1 MLKGITMPDQFHN
14 LLVIDDEA
22 SMRHML
28 RLVLE
33 QNSFRVTEAANGAA
47 AIKLLYQEKFDYI
60 LSDIRMPDMDG
71 LTFLDQPEVRQFDGT
86 IIMMSAYGS
95 IDTALECM
103 KRGAYDYISK
113 PFKPDEVVLSLRK
126 ASERLELRQENRQLK
141 QALSQREKPF
151 SIADIVHSSAQMKQ
165 VLELA
170 QAAAKADSPVLI
182 TGETGT
188 GKELIAKALHS
199 ESGRT
204 GPFLAINCS
213 AITAGLLES
222 ELFGHKKGAFTGADR
237 EKQGLFTIAAGGTL
251 FLDEIADLPLEL
263 QPKLLRV
270 LQEGE
275 IRKVG
280 ATRAEKI
287 DARVVAATGCD
298 LQEAVNRNRFRSDLY
313 YRLAVVDIVLPPLRE
328 RPEDILQL
336 AEHFLLKLCRREGR
350 APLTLPDETRRNL
363 SAYAWPGNVRELEN
377 YLEKALIFS
386 QGKNLELPP
395 LRTRQASPGQ
405 FNPEEYSLKVA
416 TRRLEEEYIRKAL
429 SKTSGNRTKAAE
441 LLEVSLRS
449 LMYKLKEYGID

>member
-1 MLKGITMPDQFHN
+1 MAEQFHN
-14 LLVIDDEA
+14 LLIIDDEA

-33 QNSFRVTEAANGAA
+33 QHNYRVTEAPNGAE
-47 AIKLLYQEKFDYI
+47 AINLLYREKFDFI

-71 LTFLDQPEVRQFDGT
+71 LTFLEQPEVRALDST

-113 PFKPDEVVLSLRK
+113 PFKPDEVVLTLCK
-126 ASERLELRQENRQLK
+126 AEERQDLRQENQQLK
-141 QALSQREKPF
+141 KALSRQDQPF
-151 SIADIVHSSAQMKQ
+151 SSRDIIHSSTSMQR
-165 VLELA
+165 VLKLVHT
-170 QAAAKADSPVLI
+170 AARADSPVLI
-182 TGETGT
+182 SGETGT

-199 ESGRT
+199 ESGRK
-204 GPFLAINCS
+204 GQFLAINCS

-237 EKQGLFTIAAGGTL
+237 EKQGLFSIASDGTL

-280 ATRAEKI
+280 ATRSEKI
-287 DARVVAATGCD
+287 NTRVVAAAGKNLMD
-298 LQEAVNRNRFRSDLY
+298 AVNNNQFRNDLY
-313 YRLAVVDIVLPPLRE
+313 YRLAVVDIHLPPLRE
-328 RPEDILQL
+328 RPEDIVML
-336 AEHFLLKLCRREGR
+336 ANHFLAKLCQREGR
-350 APLTLPDETRRNL
+350 AQLQLTAEAQHNL
-363 SAYAWPGNVRELEN
+363 TAYHWPGNVRELEN

-386 QGKNLELPP
+386 HGDHLELPP
-395 LRTRQASPGQ
+395 LRTRQASPGE
-405 FNPEEYSLKVA
+405 FNPEEYSLKIA
-416 TRRLEEEYIRKAL
+416 SRRLEEEYIRKAL
-429 SKTSGNRTKAAE
+429 AKTDGNRTQAAQ
-441 LLEVSLRS
+441 LLEISLRS
-449 LMYKLKEYGID
+449 LMYKLKEFSIE